1 MLRIC
6 FGLNLELSEWDSS
19 FSSSILDLYNFLG
32 RILIHEIWLL
42 VLFLDMYL
50 DQNPDQADEYI
61 LLGTVTYSLLVI
73 QH

>member
-6 FGLNLELSEWDSS
+6 FGLNLELSERDSS

-42 VLFLDMYL
+42 ILFLDMYL